1 MIPLILKIHIS
12 GQNKKFRK
20 LWIPLPLIYIPVLIL
35 IILVSPLLIIGG
47 IGLLIIK
54 GTNMFKAIPVFF
66 IMLTASSGFLID
78 IRSKKEKFSVTIK

>member
-1 MIPLILKIHIS
+1 MIPWLLKIHIS
-12 GQNKKFRK
+12 GQNKKCRK
-20 LWIPLPLIYIPVLIL
+20 IWIPLPLIYIPVLIL
-35 IILVSPLLIIGG
+35 IIVLSPLLIIGA

-66 IMLTASSGFLID
+66 IMLKASSGFLID

>member
-1 MIPLILKIHIS
+1 MIPWLLKIHIS
-12 GQNKKFRK
+12 GQNKKSRK
-20 LWIPLPLIYIPVLIL
+20 IWIPLPLIYIPVLIL
-35 IILVSPLLIIGG
+35 IIVLSPLLIIGA

-78 IRSKKEKFSVTIK
+78 IRSKKENFSVTIK

>member
-1 MIPLILKIHIS
+1 MIPWLLKIHIS
-12 GQNKKFRK
+12 GQNRK
-20 LWIPLPLIYIPVLIL
+20 YRKIWIPLPLIYIPVFIL
-35 IILVSPLLIIGG
+35 ITILSPLLIIGA

>member
-1 MIPLILKIHIS
+1 MIPWLLKIHIS
-12 GQNKKFRK
+12 GQNKKCRK
-20 LWIPLPLIYIPVLIL
+20 IWIPLPLIYIPVLIL
-35 IILVSPLLIIGG
+35 IIVLSPLLIIGA

-66 IMLTASSGFLID
+66 MMLTASSGFLID

>member
-1 MIPLILKIHIS
+1 MIPWLLKIHIS
-12 GQNKKFRK
+12 GQNRK
-20 LWIPLPLIYIPVLIL
+20 YRKIWIPLPLIYIPVLIL
-35 IILVSPLLIIGG
+35 ITILSPLLIIGA

-66 IMLTASSGFLID
+66 IILTASSGFLID

>member
-1 MIPLILKIHIS
+1 MIPWLLKIHIS
-12 GQNKKFRK
+12 GQNRK
-20 LWIPLPLIYIPVLIL
+20 YRKIWIPLPLIYIPVLIL
-35 IILVSPLLIIGG
+35 ITILSPLLIIGA

-78 IRSKKEKFSVTIK
+78 IRSKKEKFSVTIQ